1 MAEDVERTE
10 QPTPRRRQE
19 ARREGQIALSQEL
32 GIALNL
38 LGALLALS
46 WAGSGL
52 APHAQ
57 WTFAELW
64 APREDLDLE
73 AGVQLL
79 LHAFG
84 AAGPVLLPVL
94 LAVLCVGLAGGL
106 AQTRF
111 AVTPSRLRPRLS
123 RLSPA
128 QNLGRVFK
136 QDGPFELAKSLVK
149 LAIAA
154 AAIHFA
160 LSGQLDEITGL
171 HALPPYLIVRFV
183 LGLLLRALLAGTC
196 ALLVLAILD
205 YAWQYQRVE
214 KRLRMTRGEIKDE
227 LRQTQGDP
235 QVKSRL
241 LGLMLDR
248 TLRRMM
254 KRVPEADVVVT
265 NPEHISVALLYRRTE
280 MAAPTLVAKGAG
292 FVALRIREIA
302 RASGVPIVENR
313 GLARALFRGVKVG
326 RSVPQA
332 LFQAVA
338 EVLAYVYRLDRR
350 RAERW

>member
-1 MAEDVERTE
+1 
-10 QPTPRRRQE
+10 
-19 ARREGQIALSQEL
+19 
-32 GIALNL
+32 
-38 LGALLALS
+38 
-46 WAGSGL
+46 
-52 APHAQ
+52 
-57 WTFAELW
+57 
-64 APREDLDLE
+64 
-73 AGVQLL
+73 
-79 LHAFG
+79 
-84 AAGPVLLPVL
+84 VL

-106 AQTRF
+106 AQTRL

-128 QNLGRVFK
+128 QNVKRVFK

-154 AAIHFA
+154 AAIHFVLA
-160 LSGQLDEITGL
+160 GRLDEIAGL
-171 HALPPYLIVRFV
+171 HVLPPYPIVSFE
-183 LGLLLRALLAGTC
+183 LGLLLRALLAGTG
-196 ALLVLAILD
+196 ALLVLALVD

-214 KRLRMTRGEIKDE
+214 MRLRMTRGEIKDE

-248 TLRRMM
+248 SLRRML

-265 NPEHISVALLYRRTE
+265 NPEHISVALLYRRAE
-280 MAAPTLVAKGAG
+280 MAAPTVVAKGAG
-292 FVALRIREIA
+292 FVALRIRELA
-302 RASGVPIVENR
+302 RAAGVPIVENR
-313 GLARALFRGVKVG
+313 PLARALFRGVRVG
-326 RSVPQA
+326 RSVPQT

-338 EVLAYVYRLDRR
+338 EVLAYVYRVDRR